1 MRKAILISLFSL
13 LALPLA
19 AAGQSYSEGSDY
31 RVAERERTL
40 SDEPKEVVEFFWYG
54 CGGCYA
60 FLPAAESWKDSLPDD
75 VAFLRV
81 PAVLNP
87 RWREHGK
94 AFYVAEA
101 LDMVED
107 IHGPMFEAMH
117 EQRRAIND
125 QDSMREFFVEQGAD
139 PDEFDAAYGSFEV
152 DAKLRRAENLA
163 RRFQIRSTP
172 SVVVNGKYVTNLGDA
187 GGVDGLVDLGNYL
200 LNRDD

>member
-1 MRKAILISLFSL
+1 M
-13 LALPLA
+13 
-19 AAGQSYSEGSDY
+19 
-31 RVAERERTL
+31 
-40 SDEPKEVVEFFWYG
+40 
-54 CGGCYA
+54 
-60 FLPAAESWKDSLPDD
+60 DSLPDD